1 MIIEWRRIM
10 ARSEMFAQSTSKSVQ
25 YREGLR
31 QFMLRVYNY
40 MAAALVFTGLIAYGI
55 STNPEMLRAIFNTP
69 LMYVVIFAPVGI
81 SLFMGFRLQQMSV
94 TTAQTLFWVFAA
106 LIGLSLSS
114 IFIIYTSESIAR
126 VFFITASTFAATSLY
141 GYTTKRD
148 LSAFGSFLFMGLIG
162 IIIAS
167 LVNMFMQS
175 SQLSWIISFVAVGVF
190 AGLTAYDT
198 HVLKHMY
205 SEAWQREETEKIAIL
220 GALNLYMDFINL
232 FIHLL
237 RFLGERKE

>member
-1 MIIEWRRIM
+1 M
-10 ARSEMFAQSTSKSVQ
+10 ARSEMFTQSASKALQ

-31 QFMLRVYNY
+31 SFILRVYNY
-40 MAAALVFTGLIAYGI
+40 MAAALVFTGLIAYGV
-55 STNPEMLRAIFNTP
+55 SSSPEMINAIFHTP
-69 LMYVVIFAPVGI
+69 LMYVVLLAPIGI
-81 SLFMGFRLQQMSV
+81 SLFMEFRLQHMSV

-114 IFIIYTSESIAR
+114 IFTAFTSESIAR
-126 VFFITASTFAATSLY
+126 VFFISASTFAATSLY

-148 LSAFGSFLFMGLIG
+148 LSAFGNFLFMGLVG
-162 IIIAS
+162 IVIAS

-175 SQLSWIISFVAVGVF
+175 SQLSWVISFVAVGVF

-198 HVLKHMY
+198 HVLKNMY

-237 RFLGERKE
+237 RFLGERKK

>member
-1 MIIEWRRIM
+1 M
-10 ARSEMFAQSTSKSVQ
+10 ARSEMFTQSTAKAIQ

-31 QFMLRVYNY
+31 TFMLRVYNY
-40 MAAALVFTGLIAYGI
+40 MAAALVFTGLISFGVSNSPELLQALYG
-55 STNPEMLRAIFNTP
+55 TP
-69 LMYVVIFAPVGI
+69 LIYVIFLAPIGI
-81 SLFMGFRLQQMSV
+81 SLFMGFRLQHMSV

-114 IFIIYTSESIAR
+114 IFVIYTSESITR

-148 LSAFGSFLFMGLIG
+148 LSAFGGFLFMGLIG

-167 LVNMFMQS
+167 LVNMFMHS
-175 SQLSWIISFVAVGVF
+175 SQLDWMISFVAVGVF

-198 HVLKHMY
+198 HILKNMY
-205 SEAWQREETEKIAIL
+205 SEAWQREQTEKIAII

-237 RFLGERKE
+237 RLIGDRKD

>member
-1 MIIEWRRIM
+1 MEKKM
-10 ARSEMFAQSTSKSVQ
+10 ARSEIFTQSAAKTAQ

-31 QFMLRVYNY
+31 AFMLRVYNY
-40 MAAALVFTGLIAYGI
+40 MAAALVFTGLISYGVGN
-55 STNPEMLRAIFNTP
+55 SPELLQAIYGTP
-69 LMYVVIFAPVGI
+69 LMYVVLFAPLGI
-81 SLFMGFRLQQMSV
+81 SFFMGARLQQMSV

-114 IFIIYTSESIAR
+114 IFVIYTAESITQ
-126 VFFITASTFAATSLY
+126 VFFITASMFASASIY

-148 LSAFGSFLFMGLIG
+148 LGPIGSFLFMGLIG

-167 LVNMFMQS
+167 VVNMFMHSAQFDW
-175 SQLSWIISFVAVGVF
+175 LISFVSVGVF
-190 AGLTAYDT
+190 AGLTAYDNQR
-198 HVLKHMY
+198 LKNMY
-205 SEAWQREETEKIAIL
+205 SDAWHRDQTEKIAII

-237 RFLGERKE
+237 RLLGSRKD